1 MGRLDEDPAYAL
13 GDAFES
19 WCEDNDLDPDE
30 TSIEDYYEAMAELD
44 PRIGED
50 EYRRPY

>member
-1 MGRLDEDPAYAL
+1 MGRLDEDPACAL
-13 GDAFES
+13 SDAFES

-30 TSIEDYYEAMAELD
+30 TDIEDYHEAMAELD
-44 PRIGED
+44 TRIGED